1 MFEPQEHFIELLGL
15 SPHYVGRIT
24 VNRLNTNYYVDLDI
38 VHSESGKIYQHIESL
53 WDQANPE
60 DALAFAVHRFKKFL
74 DSKR

>member
-1 MFEPQEHFIELLGL
+1 MLDHQEHFIELLGL
-15 SPHYVGRIT
+15 SPDYVGRIIL
-24 VNRLNTNYYVDLDI
+24 NRLSENYYVELDI

-53 WDQANPE
+53 WDQTNPE